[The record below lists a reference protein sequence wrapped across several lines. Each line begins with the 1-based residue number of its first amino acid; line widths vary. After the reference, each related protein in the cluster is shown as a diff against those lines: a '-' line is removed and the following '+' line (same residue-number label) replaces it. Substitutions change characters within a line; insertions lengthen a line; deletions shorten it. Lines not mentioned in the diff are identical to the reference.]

1 MNEFRCLCI
10 KNMIIKIKLELYMM
24 YLFHQNIHQA
34 IPLTLEI
41 VHWEKWKID
50 EVSATEQN
58 NSISLFFHGLRLH
71 CYAFHLHL
79 MD

>member
-1 MNEFRCLCI
+1 
-10 KNMIIKIKLELYMM
+10 MIIKIKLELYMM

-50 EVSATEQN
+50 EVSTTEKK
-58 NSISLFFHGLRLH
+58 
-71 CYAFHLHL
+71 
-79 MD
+79 